1 MKASLASNQNI
12 YTLKQVMIEVTDVN
26 DEVPEFVTPDETF
39 YGSVKE
45 DDPIGTYVATVRAE
59 DKDLGLGG
67 EVSEGQRFGW
77 GWCGVVA

>member
-1 MKASLASNQNI
+1 MKAALASNQNI
-12 YTLKQVMIEVTDVN
+12 YTLLHVTIEVGDKN

-45 DDPIGTYVATVRAE
+45 DDSPGTYVATVRAE

-67 EVSEGQRFGW
+67 EVGDEAKGRAW
-77 GWCGVVA
+77 T